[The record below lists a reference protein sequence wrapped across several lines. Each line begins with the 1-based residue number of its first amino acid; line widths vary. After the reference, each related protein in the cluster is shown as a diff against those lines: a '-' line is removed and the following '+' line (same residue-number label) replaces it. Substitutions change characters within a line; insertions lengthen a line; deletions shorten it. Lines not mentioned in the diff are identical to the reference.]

1 MKKIILLVLAATLTI
16 ACNEKNKKK
25 QRYIQDSSGV
35 LNNLS
40 VVIDNDLWKGKVGDA
55 VRDVVTTN
63 VPGLPQNEPM
73 FDINQIPPQVFKDFA
88 TKNRT
93 VLRVSKGKDVGLKI
107 ANNVYAKPQKVVFV
121 TGQNNDQIIEILKAN
136 KDKIISAFKAQEV
149 KWRQDQIKK
158 SVLNTD
164 EVEKKL
170 GVTITFPSIYRFAK
184 KDDNFFWIRK
194 NLSTGTNNV
203 MLYTIPYDSIN
214 KEGDIIEQVI
224 KHRDSLG
231 KKYIPGPLDGSYMKT
246 EEAYSPFLFNTTI
259 DNKPTYEVRSTWD
272 IEGTFNA
279 GPFVNY
285 MIEDKPNNRYIVA
298 EGFTFAPSVNKRDF
312 VLELEAI
319 IKSLKVK

>member
-16 ACNEKNKKK
+16 ACNEKNKKE

-40 VVIDNDLWKGKVGDA
+40 VVIDNDLWKGKVGDV

-73 FDINQIPPQVFKDFA
+73 FDVNQIPPQVFKDFA

-93 VLRVSKGKDVGLKI
+93 VLRVNKGKEAGLKI

-164 EVEKKL
+164 EVEKEL
-170 GVTITFPSIYRFAK
+170 GITITFPSIYRFAK

-224 KHRDSLG
+224 KYRDSLG

-259 DNKPTYEVRSTWD
+259 DNKPAYEVRSTWD

>member
-1 MKKIILLVLAATLTI
+1 MKKIMVFLFSVLLTQ
-16 ACNEKNKKK
+16 ACQKNNQNA

-40 VVIDNDLWKGKVGDA
+40 VVIDNELWNGQVGDA

-73 FDINQIPPQVFKDFA
+73 FDVNQIPPQVFKDFA
-88 TKNRT
+88 TKNRI
-93 VLRVSKGKDVGLKI
+93 VLRVSKGAETGIKI

-121 TGQNNDQIIEILKAN
+121 TGKNNNQIIAVLKAN
-136 KDKIISAFKAQEV
+136 KDKIISVFKAQEV

-158 SVLNTD
+158 ALLNTS
-164 EVEKKL
+164 ELEKAL
-170 GVTITFPSIYRFAK
+170 GVTLSFPSVYRFAK
-184 KDDNFFWIRK
+184 KADDFFWIRK

-203 MLYTIPYDSIN
+203 MLYTIPFNAIN
-214 KEGDIIEQVI
+214 TEGDIIAQVI
-224 KHRDSLG
+224 THRDSIG
-231 KKYIPGPLDGSYMKT
+231 KQHIPGPLDGSYMKT
-246 EEAYSPFLFNTTI
+246 EAAYSPFLFHSTI
-259 DNKPTYEVRSTWD
+259 DNKPAYEVRSTWD

-285 MIEDKPNNRYIVA
+285 MIQDKPNQRYIVA

-319 IKSLKVK
+319 IKSLKIK

>member
-1 MKKIILLVLAATLTI
+1 MKKIILLVIAATLTI
-16 ACNEKNKKK
+16 ACNEKNKKE

-63 VPGLPQNEPM
+63 VPGLPQNEPI
-73 FDINQIPPQVFKDFA
+73 FDVNQIPPQVFKDFA

-93 VLRVSKGKDVGLKI
+93 VLRVTKGKEAGLKI

-121 TGQNNDQIIEILKAN
+121 TGQNNDQIIEVLKAN

-231 KKYIPGPLDGSYMKT
+231 KKYIPGPLDDTYMKT

>member
-1 MKKIILLVLAATLTI
+1 
-16 ACNEKNKKK
+16 
-25 QRYIQDSSGV
+25 
-35 LNNLS
+35 
-40 VVIDNDLWKGKVGDA
+40 
-55 VRDVVTTN
+55 
-63 VPGLPQNEPM
+63 M
-73 FDINQIPPQVFKDFA
+73 FDVNQIPPQVFKDFA

-93 VLRVSKGKDVGLKI
+93 VLRVNKGKDAGLKI

-164 EVEKKL
+164 EVEEKL

>member
-16 ACNEKNKKK
+16 ACNEKNKKE

-73 FDINQIPPQVFKDFA
+73 FDVNQIPPQVFKDFA

-93 VLRVSKGKDVGLKI
+93 VLRVNKGKDAGLKI

-164 EVEKKL
+164 EVEEKL

>member
-16 ACNEKNKKK
+16 ACNEKNKKE

-73 FDINQIPPQVFKDFA
+73 FDVNQIPPQVFKDFA

-93 VLRVSKGKDVGLKI
+93 VLRVNKGKEAGLKI

-164 EVEKKL
+164 EVEKEL
-170 GVTITFPSIYRFAK
+170 GITITFPSIYRFAK
-184 KDDNFFWIRK
+184 KDDDFFWIRK

>member
-1 MKKIILLVLAATLTI
+1 MKKIILLVLVATLTI
-16 ACNEKNKKK
+16 ACNDKNKKE

-73 FDINQIPPQVFKDFA
+73 FDVNQIPPQVFKDFA

-93 VLRVSKGKDVGLKI
+93 VLRVNKGKDAGLKI

-164 EVEKKL
+164 EVEEKL

>member
-1 MKKIILLVLAATLTI
+1 MLLIVIATVTF
-16 ACNEKNKKK
+16 ACNSDKKN
-25 QRYIQDSSGV
+25 QRYIQDSSGN

-63 VPGLPQNEPM
+63 APGLPQNEPM
-73 FDINQIPPQVFKDFA
+73 FDVNQIPPQVFKDFA

-93 VLRVSKGKDVGLKI
+93 VLKIEKGEKAGLKI

-121 TGQNNDQIIEILKAN
+121 TGQNNDQIIEVLKAN
-136 KDKIISAFKAQEV
+136 KGKIISAFKAQEI
-149 KWRQDQIKK
+149 KWRQSQINK
-158 SVLNTD
+158 SLLNTSAI
-164 EVEKKL
+164 EKNL
-170 GVTITFPSIYRFAK
+170 GITINFPSIYRFARQEN
-184 KDDNFFWIRK
+184 NFFWLRK

-203 MLYTIPYDSIN
+203 MLYTIPFDSIN
-214 KEGDIIEQVI
+214 KEGDIIEQAI
-224 KHRDSLG
+224 KFRDSIG
-231 KKYIPGPLDGSYMKT
+231 KKYIPGPIDGSYMKT
-246 EEAYSPFLFNTTI
+246 EEAYSPFLFETTI
-259 DNKPTYEVRSTWD
+259 DDKPTYEVRSTWD

-312 VLELEAI
+312 VMELEAI
-319 IKSLKVK
+319 INSIKVK